1 MISLPEGITRYRVP
15 LEEMLQRIMSDA
27 RQQFPDASEKS
38 ARCFDLLTEYTL
50 RPGKRIRGSIAAA
63 AYDDAS
69 GQQFGEVGLRAGAA
83 LEIIQ
88 AYLLMVDDVMD
99 ESELRRGRPTVHR
112 MYERVFGSSL
122 REAEMATILLGTITS
137 TIATDVVCTL
147 DASDAAVRD
156 AMRWLNRDI
165 ALTNIGQLDDISQ
178 TLSNPPAYEDAMR
191 RYQQKTSYYTFVD
204 PITLGRTL
212 AGETNVRLAAESFG
226 IPAGMAFQLSDD
238 ILGLYGTPD
247 TTGKSNLD
255 DVREGKYTFLIHYAL
270 ERANQ
275 EQRMRLEEILGNAS
289 ANEGDLRIVQDIVTE
304 TGAYEQAQD
313 DAKRY
318 AEAAVEAA
326 RVWSN
331 PFQSMLVDIVHF
343 AIERT
348 V

>member
-1 MISLPEGITRYRVP
+1 
-15 LEEMLQRIMSDA
+15 
-27 RQQFPDASEKS
+27 
-38 ARCFDLLTEYTL
+38 
-50 RPGKRIRGSIAAA
+50 
-63 AYDDAS
+63 
-69 GQQFGEVGLRAGAA
+69 
-83 LEIIQ
+83 
-88 AYLLMVDDVMD
+88 
-99 ESELRRGRPTVHR
+99 
-112 MYERVFGSSL
+112 
-122 REAEMATILLGTITS
+122 
-137 TIATDVVCTL
+137 VCTL

-343 AIERT
+343 AIERS

>member
-1 MISLPEGITRYRVP
+1 
-15 LEEMLQRIMSDA
+15 
-27 RQQFPDASEKS
+27 
-38 ARCFDLLTEYTL
+38 
-50 RPGKRIRGSIAAA
+50 
-63 AYDDAS
+63 
-69 GQQFGEVGLRAGAA
+69 
-83 LEIIQ
+83 
-88 AYLLMVDDVMD
+88 
-99 ESELRRGRPTVHR
+99 
-112 MYERVFGSSL
+112 
-122 REAEMATILLGTITS
+122 
-137 TIATDVVCTL
+137 
-147 DASDAAVRD
+147 
-156 AMRWLNRDI
+156 
-165 ALTNIGQLDDISQ
+165 LTNIGQLDDISQ

-331 PFQSMLVDIVHF
+331 PFQSMLVYFGWQSSLGEAARAADIRRASGGIQCLKGCDCCCGRCACSVYF
-343 AIERT
+343 LL
-348 V
+348 